1 MKVKDKF
8 NKLFELYHLSNPSNK
23 FITGNL
29 DPIYIMKY
37 GEKDLTTYATDENID
52 TIIDSI
58 YTFYDSKWNKLY
70 AYYNALV
77 DAMMNGGE
85 SVKREE
91 IGIEKSSTTNKLA
104 SYDEG
109 TLQNSDSS
117 EFEKQPTTKTTTTT
131 DSTLSGYKSRF
142 DYLQS
147 TDFYDIIFTD
157 VNKLL
162 TLDIYRED

>member
-1 MKVKDKF
+1 MKVKNKF
-8 NKLFELYHLSNPSNK
+8 SNLFTLYHTKYPDNN
-23 FITGNL
+23 FITGKL
-29 DPIYIMKY
+29 DPLYNMKY
-37 GEKDLTTYATDENID
+37 GEKDLTTYATNETID
-52 TIIDSI
+52 SIIESI
-58 YTFYDSKWNKLY
+58 YTFYDNKWTWLY
-70 AYYNALV
+70 NYYDNLLQSIV
-77 DAMMNGGE
+77 YGGE
-85 SVKREE
+85 SVKKEE

-109 TLQNSDSS
+109 ILQNSDSS

-162 TLDIYRED
+162 TLDIYRGD

>member
-8 NKLFELYHLSNPSNK
+8 NNLFELYHLANPSNK
-23 FITGNL
+23 FIAENL

-37 GEKDLTTYATDENID
+37 GEKDLTTYATDEDINI
-52 TIIDSI
+52 IIDSI
-58 YTFYDSKWNKLY
+58 YTFYNSKWNKLY
-70 AYYNALV
+70 TCYNSSL
-77 DAMMNGGE
+77 DSIMNGGE
-85 SVKREE
+85 TVKKEE
-91 IGIEKSSTTNKLA
+91 IGLEKSTTTNKLA

-109 TLQNSDSS
+109 TLENSDSS

-147 TDFYDIIFTD
+147 TNFYDIIFTD

>member
-1 MKVKDKF
+1 MKVKNKF
-8 NKLFELYHLSNPSNK
+8 SNLFALYHTKYPDNQ
-23 FITGNL
+23 FITDKL
-29 DPIYIMKY
+29 DPLYNMIY
-37 GEKDLTTYATDENID
+37 GEKNLTTYATNENID
-52 TIIDSI
+52 SIVESI
-58 YTFYDSKWNKLY
+58 YNFYNNKWTWLY
-70 AYYNALV
+70 NYYNNLLKSIV
-77 DAMMNGGE
+77 YGGE
-85 SVKREE
+85 SVKKEE

-147 TDFYDIIFTD
+147 TNFYDTIFTD

>member
-8 NKLFELYHLSNPSNK
+8 NNLFTLYHTKYHDNE
-23 FITGNL
+23 FITGKL
-29 DPIYIMKY
+29 DPLYNMKY
-37 GEKDLTTYATDENID
+37 GEKDLTTYATNETID
-52 TIIDSI
+52 FIVESI
-58 YTFYDSKWNKLY
+58 HTFYDNKWTWLY
-70 AYYNALV
+70 NYYNNVLESIV
-77 DAMMNGGE
+77 YGG
-85 SVKREE
+85 SSIKKEE
-91 IGIEKSSTTNKLA
+91 IGIEKSTTTNKLA

-117 EFEKQPTTKTTTTT
+117 EFEKQPITKTITTT

-147 TDFYDIIFTD
+147 TDFYDTIFID

>member
-8 NKLFELYHLSNPSNK
+8 NKLFELYRIENPSTK
-23 FITGNL
+23 FITEKL

-37 GEKDLTTYATDENID
+37 GEKDLTTYATDEDINI
-52 TIIDSI
+52 IIDSI

-70 AYYNALV
+70 DYYNSLL
-77 DAMMNGGE
+77 DSIMNGGE
-85 SVKREE
+85 TVKREE
-91 IGIEKSSTTNKLA
+91 AGLEKSSTTNKLA
-104 SYDEG
+104 SYDDD
-109 TLQNSDSS
+109 TLQNSDYS
-117 EFEKQPTTKTTTTT
+117 EYEKQPITKTTTTI
-131 DSTLSGYKSRF
+131 DSKLSGYKSRF

>member
-8 NKLFELYHLSNPSNK
+8 NKLFELYHLENPSNV
-23 FITGNL
+23 FINAEL
-29 DPIYIMKY
+29 DPIYIMTY
-37 GEKDLTTYATDENID
+37 GEKDLTTYATYENIS

-58 YTFYDSKWNKLY
+58 YNFYDSKWVKLY
-70 AYYNALV
+70 TYYNSLL
-77 DAMMNGGE
+77 DSILNGGE
-85 SVKREE
+85 SVKKEE

-109 TLQNSDSS
+109 LLQNSDSS

-131 DSTLSGYKSRF
+131 DNTLSGYKSKF

>member
-1 MKVKDKF
+1 MRVKDKF
-8 NKLFELYHLSNPSNK
+8 TNLFTLYHTKYPDNE

-29 DPIYIMKY
+29 DPLYNMVY
-37 GEKDLTTYATDENID
+37 GEKNLTTYATNENID
-52 TIIDSI
+52 SI
-58 YTFYDSKWNKLY
+58 VNNIHTFYNNKWTWLYNYYNKLLESI
-70 AYYNALV
+70 AY
-77 DAMMNGGE
+77 GGE
-85 SVKREE
+85 SVKKEE

-142 DYLQS
+142 EYLQS

>member
-8 NKLFELYHLSNPSNK
+8 NNLFELYHIVNTSNT
-23 FITGNL
+23 FITASL

-37 GEKDLTTYATDENID
+37 GEKDLTTYATDENINN
-52 TIIDSI
+52 IIGSI

-70 AYYNALV
+70 TYYNSLL
-77 DAMMNGGE
+77 DSIMKGGE
-85 SVKREE
+85 SVKKEE
-91 IGIEKSSTTNKLA
+91 IGIEKSSTTNKLV

-131 DSTLSGYKSRF
+131 DNTLSGYKNKF

-162 TLDIYRED
+162 TLDIYREE